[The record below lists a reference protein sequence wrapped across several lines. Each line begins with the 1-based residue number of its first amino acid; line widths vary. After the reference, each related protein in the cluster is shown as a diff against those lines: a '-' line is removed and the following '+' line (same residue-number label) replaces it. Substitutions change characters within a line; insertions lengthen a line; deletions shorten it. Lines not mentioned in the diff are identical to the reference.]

1 MHLFEIF
8 QGTVAVFVLAI
19 VFFVLYAIYVHATT
33 VVERMRAGRPQPQP
47 PKLHLVK
54 TEPKPEARPVPA
66 PAPIADA
73 EDADWLKDF
82 G

>member
-8 QGTVAVFVLAI
+8 QGMIAVLVLAV
-19 VFFVLYAIYVHATT
+19 VFFVLYAVYVHATT
-33 VVERMRAGRPQPQP
+33 VVERMRAGRPRPQAP
-47 PKLHLVK
+47 TLRLVK
-54 TEPKPEARPVPA
+54 TEPKPEPK
-66 PAPIADA
+66 PIADP